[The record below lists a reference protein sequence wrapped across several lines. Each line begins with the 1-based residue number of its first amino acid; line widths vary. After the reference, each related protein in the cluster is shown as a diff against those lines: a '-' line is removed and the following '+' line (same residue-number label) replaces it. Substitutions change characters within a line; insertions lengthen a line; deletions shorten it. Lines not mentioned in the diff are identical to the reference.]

1 MATAMVEGATAPID
15 VTTATNGIDKVSIIE
30 NALAHHTSITNGD
43 SDTAEPPVDPNH
55 EEFQYLNLIRDIL
68 KNGEH
73 RPDR

>member
-1 MATAMVEGATAPID
+1 MATAMVEGATAPVD

-30 NALAHHTSITNGD
+30 NALAHHKSITNGC
-43 SDTAEPPVDPNH
+43 SDASEPPVDPNH

>member
-15 VTTATNGIDKVSIIE
+15 VTTATNGIYKVSIIE
-30 NALAHHTSITNGD
+30 NALAHHVSITNGS
-43 SDTAEPPVDPNH
+43 SDAAEPPVDPNH